1 MHEAR
6 IGPKVHALRP
16 EKTWPAASAARV
28 AAPPLAALLL
38 IFLIALARFTS
49 GQAPTRQ
56 EPEPEAQPQNR
67 PQPKLQPQ
75 NRPQPKLQPQNQ
87 PEPKPDA
94 EQERENR
101 SQPSEQRLRRI
112 VAALAAPE
120 MEGRS
125 GEGARKAAAYL
136 IDEFRR
142 LKLEPL
148 FGDQFVQEI
157 PATEP
162 ARLQGRNV
170 ASMLRSNDPALRD
183 EWVIVSAH
191 YDHLGVRA
199 GKLYPGADDNASGVA
214 MMLEV
219 ARVLA
224 GGDRPPRRSL
234 MFIGFD
240 LEEKGLFG
248 SRYFVAH
255 PPVPLRQVVLFVT
268 ADMIGRSLLGLGD
281 RRVFVLGTEHAPS
294 LRPWLDQAA
303 RGQPLQIGLLGS
315 DVLILDRS
323 DYGPFRS
330 RQVPYLFFSTGEN
343 PCYHSPD
350 DTAETLD
357 YPKLTAISRVIC
369 RVTAVAAS
377 EAAVPRW
384 SADPDNPLA
393 EAVTLRDVLRMLHE
407 NQRALAISGAPLYL
421 ISSTLHNLEDIIGRG
436 AVTPPERAS
445 IVQAARLILLWIH

>member
-1 MHEAR
+1 M
-6 IGPKVHALRP
+6 K
-16 EKTWPAASAARV
+16 
-28 AAPPLAALLL
+28 
-38 IFLIALARFTS
+38 
-49 GQAPTRQ
+49 
-56 EPEPEAQPQNR
+56 
-67 PQPKLQPQ
+67 
-75 NRPQPKLQPQNQ
+75 
-87 PEPKPDA
+87 
-94 EQERENR
+94 
-101 SQPSEQRLRRI
+101 
-112 VAALAAPE
+112 
-120 MEGRS
+120 
-125 GEGARKAAAYL
+125 GARKAAAYL

-157 PATEP
+157 PAAEP

-170 ASMLRSNDPALRD
+170 AAMLRGSDPALRG

-224 GGDRPPRRSL
+224 GGDHPPRRSL

-281 RRVFVLGTEHAPS
+281 RRVFVLGTEHAPGLRHPARSGGPGPAAANRPAGLGRAGSSIVAITARFAAGKS
-294 LRPWLDQAA
+294 L
-303 RGQPLQIGLLGS
+303 ICS
-315 DVLILDRS
+315 
-323 DYGPFRS
+323 
-330 RQVPYLFFSTGEN
+330 FSTGEN
-343 PCYHSPD
+343 PRYHSPD
-350 DTAETLD
+350 DTPETLD

-369 RVTAVAAS
+369 RVTAAAAS
-377 EAAVPRW
+377 EADVPRW

-407 NQRALAISGAPLYL
+407 NHKVACDLRSAALS
-421 ISSTLHNLEDIIGRG
+421 D
-436 AVTPPERAS
+436 
-445 IVQAARLILLWIH
+445 Q

>member
-1 MHEAR
+1 
-6 IGPKVHALRP
+6 
-16 EKTWPAASAARV
+16 
-28 AAPPLAALLL
+28 
-38 IFLIALARFTS
+38 
-49 GQAPTRQ
+49 
-56 EPEPEAQPQNR
+56 
-67 PQPKLQPQ
+67 
-75 NRPQPKLQPQNQ
+75 
-87 PEPKPDA
+87 
-94 EQERENR
+94 
-101 SQPSEQRLRRI
+101 
-112 VAALAAPE
+112 

-136 IDEFRR
+136 IDEFRK

-148 FGDQFVQEI
+148 FGDQFVQGI
-157 PATEP
+157 PDVDP

-170 ASMLRSNDPALRD
+170 GAKLRGSDQAMRE

-191 YDHLGVRA
+191 YDHLGVRG

-224 GGDRPPRRSL
+224 GADPSPRRSV

-248 SRYFVAH
+248 SRYFAAH

-281 RRVFVLGTEHAPS
+281 RRVFVLGTEHAPG
-294 LRPWLDQAA
+294 LRPWIDRAA
-303 RGQPLQIGLLGS
+303 EGQPLQIGLLGS
-315 DVLILDRS
+315 DVLVLDRS

-330 RQVPYLFFSTGEN
+330 RQIPYLFFSTGEN
-343 PCYHSPD
+343 PRYHSPD
-350 DTAETLD
+350 DRPETLD

-369 RVTAVAAS
+369 RIAAIATS
-377 EAAVPRW
+377 EVAVPRW

-393 EAVTLRDVLRMLHE
+393 EAVTLRDVLRKLLE
-407 NQRALAISGAPLYL
+407 NQKSLELSGAPLHL
-421 ISSTLHNLEDIIGRG
+421 MSSTLHNLEEIVGRG
-436 AVTPPERAS
+436 AITPAERAG
-445 IVQAARLILLWIH
+445 IIQAARLILLWIH

>member
-1 MHEAR
+1 
-6 IGPKVHALRP
+6 LR
-16 EKTWPAASAARV
+16 
-28 AAPPLAALLL
+28 
-38 IFLIALARFTS
+38 
-49 GQAPTRQ
+49 Q
-56 EPEPEAQPQNR
+56 
-67 PQPKLQPQ
+67 
-75 NRPQPKLQPQNQ
+75 
-87 PEPKPDA
+87 
-94 EQERENR
+94 
-101 SQPSEQRLRRI
+101 I
-112 VAALAAPE
+112 VAVLSAPE
-120 MEGRS
+120 MEGRR

-142 LKLEPL
+142 LKLKPL

-157 PATEP
+157 PAAEP

-170 ASMLRSNDPALRD
+170 GAMLRGSDPALRE

-191 YDHLGVRA
+191 YDHLGVQS

-224 GGDRPPRRSL
+224 GADQPPRRSL

-255 PPVPLRQVVLFVT
+255 PPVPLRQVVLFIT

-281 RRVFVLGTEHAPS
+281 CRVFVLGTEHAPV
-294 LRPWLDQAA
+294 LRPWIDRAA

-315 DVLILDRS
+315 DVLVLNRS

-343 PCYHSPD
+343 RLYHSPD
-350 DTAETLD
+350 DRPETLD

-369 RVTAVAAS
+369 GVTATAAS

-393 EAVTLRDVLRMLHE
+393 EAVTLRDVLRMLLE
-407 NQRALAISGAPLYL
+407 NQKALALSEAPLYL
-421 ISSTLHNLEDIIGRG
+421 ISTTLRNLEEIIRRG
-436 AVTPPERAS
+436 VITPAERTSS
-445 IVQAARLILLWIH
+445 IQAARMILLWIR